1 MKWKD
6 WDPVVLEQ
14 LKEFMT
20 NQIPFN
26 RLLGIVIE
34 DLQEGFC
41 RLKIPFRPEL
51 VGDPFRPALHG
62 GVLSALAD
70 TTGGAAV
77 FSVVGLN
84 DRVSTIDML
93 VDYLRPAELKDV
105 VCESSVTRIGNR
117 LASTDMKLFHPDAPD
132 QLIATGRG
140 VYNVKRG

>member
-6 WDPVVLEQ
+6 WDPVVREQ

-26 RLLGIVIE
+26 RLLGIVVDE
-34 DLQEGFC
+34 LQEGFC

-51 VGDPFRPALHG
+51 VGDPFRPSLHG

-93 VDYLRPAELKDV
+93 IDYLRPGELKDIA
-105 VCESSVTRIGNR
+105 CEATVTRIGNR
-117 LASTDMKLFHPDAPD
+117 VASTDMKIFHPDAPD
-132 QLIATGRG
+132 QFIATGRG